1 VNIVHVDTS
10 TEWRGGQ
17 RQLQLLARGLAERG
31 HRQRLV
37 CVPGSPLARALPELE
52 QLPARPDNS
61 PLNLPLLAGLE
72 ADVLA
77 AHTSH
82 AHGLL
87 VLAGKRPVV
96 HRRVDFRVSGGPKYR
111 RARAFVCVSQAVVDA
126 LVACG
131 VPAGICE
138 LVHDGVEALPRQP
151 PAELGEGRVVL
162 AVGALVD
169 HKDHAT
175 LARAAE
181 GLPARVLVAG
191 EGPLRAQL
199 EGSALELLG
208 QRSDVAALH
217 ARAAV
222 FVHSSKEEGMGQ
234 AVVEALLS
242 GLPVV
247 ATAAGGVPEVLA
259 GLTETVPVGDAAAL
273 HQALLEALAGAHPSS
288 DACIQRGLRFS
299 VPRMVEATERAYG
312 RSRPA

>member
-1 VNIVHVDTS
+1 MKIVHVDTA

-17 RQLQLLARGLAERG
+17 RQLQLLAQGLAERG
-31 HRQRLV
+31 HEQELV
-37 CVPGSPLARALPELE
+37 CVPQSPLAQAMSWLPQRA
-52 QLPARPDNS
+52 ARPGND
-61 PLNLPLLAGLE
+61 PRNLPLFARLE
-72 ADVLA
+72 GQVLA

-87 VLAGKRPVV
+87 VLAGQRPVV
-96 HRRVDFRVSGGPKYR
+96 HRRVDFAVSGGPKYR
-111 RARAFVCVSQAVVDA
+111 RARGYVCVSEAVVEVLA
-126 LVACG
+126 RCG
-131 VPAGICE
+131 VPRERCE
-138 LVHDGVEALPRQP
+138 VVYDGVEALPPEP
-151 PAELGEGRVVL
+151 PAQLGGGPVVL

-181 GLPARVLVAG
+181 GLEARVLVAG
-191 EGPLRAQL
+191 EGPLRSQL

-217 ARAAV
+217 ARASV

-247 ATAAGGVPEVLA
+247 ATAAGGVPELLDGVGML
-259 GLTETVPVGDAAAL
+259 VPVGDAEALRAAL
-273 HQALLEALAGAHPSS
+273 RRALEGQHASS
-288 DACIQRGLRFS
+288 EACIERGRRFS
-299 VPRMVEATERAYG
+299 VERMVRATEAAYW
-312 RSRPA
+312 RFSDS